1 MDKKKISLAENKKQN
16 MKVKKSKTKNKQ
28 KQKQKQEQ
36 SNKQTIKLN
45 ISTSGGSGG
54 GASGGNQPYRFPSN
68 QPYQEQ
74 TTLLKSI
81 NEQLKSSSQPKT
93 YSQMF
98 NIPEVKQPEQPK
110 TSNQM
115 FNIPEV
121 NQPEEQNQPTEIF
134 NIPEV
139 NKPKVMENKVPEV
152 KLSLMEQIKQAGEK
166 KQLQSSSPIEPSIKF
181 MDYQKTPLPVVLP
194 TDFKQAL
201 MNKVKEKEERLQ
213 SGTQQFTPIVDK
225 PIDKTNMSMIDLI
238 QAKAEERKLKKID
251 TEEMERKIAE
261 ENKKDFDRP
270 SLFKQELIRK
280 VREKEEQK
288 QEQKEKPIVDIPIVN
303 VPEDKSN
310 LGLLEQIS
318 DKLKEKEEIVEDEE
332 KMSVF
337 EENERRF
344 RKKKQSE
351 EEKELNRLEKQA
363 KRLEKERDDRLKE
376 EQKIIDDNL
385 KQQKQSKKQ
394 ESENKKQ
401 EIADRGFQALLNN
414 STPDQQNLFRAS
426 YNAGFLPKSRIRELL
441 LNVRVNPDNDKSKK
455 KFTRDEVNRFF
466 SGDL

>member
-1 MDKKKISLAENKKQN
+1 MDNKKKTLAENKKQN
-16 MKVKKSKTKNKQ
+16 IKVKKSKTKNKQ

-54 GASGGNQPYRFPSN
+54 GSTGGIQPYRFPSQ

-81 NEQLKSSSQPKT
+81 NEQLKTNNKPISSN
-93 YSQMF
+93 QMF
-98 NIPEVKQPEQPK
+98 NIPEVKQPEQQRQP
-110 TSNQM
+110 TEI

-121 NQPEEQNQPTEIF
+121 NEPEQRQPTEIF

-139 NKPKVMENKVPEV
+139 NKPKVMKNKVPEV
-152 KLSLMEQIKQAGEK
+152 NLSLMEQIKQAGEK
-166 KQLQSSSPIEPSIKF
+166 KQLQPIEPSVKF
-181 MDYQKTPLPVVLP
+181 DFQKPPLP

-201 MNKVKEKEERLQ
+201 MDKIKEKEDRLQ
-213 SGTQQFTPIVDK
+213 SETQQFTPIVDK

-238 QAKAEERKLKKID
+238 QEKALERKSKKID
-251 TEEMERKIAE
+251 TEEMEQKIAE

-280 VREKEEQK
+280 VKEKEEQK
-288 QEQKEKPIVDIPIVN
+288 EKEKEIPIVN

-318 DKLKEKEEIVEDEE
+318 DKLKEIPEDEE

-351 EEKELNRLEKQA
+351 EEKELNRLEKQS

-385 KQQKQSKKQ
+385 KQQKQNKKQ

-401 EIADRGFQALLNN
+401 EIADRGFKALLNN
-414 STPDQQNLFRAS
+414 STPDQQNIFRAS